1 MFVIPPLLLMHDQ
14 LALSLREG
22 NYIFLLF
29 SVWSRTVFSWRRRWR
44 KMKRM
49 GWSPIKSH
57 GKLRW
62 LKPDSMGVLSRWF
75 LYFISYLL
83 GKYLSIF
90 DSKDVWRKKS
100 VVSGF
105 GYMENTRWDQFFVG
119 FQSELFVFI
128 SILLSQSATL
138 LSGQEQPEPKASN
151 SDNSSSS
158 SSSSDEE
165 EDQKLDLSSTF
176 K

>member
-1 MFVIPPLLLMHDQ
+1 M
-14 LALSLREG
+14 AKE
-22 NYIFLLF
+22 
-29 SVWSRTVFSWRRRWR
+29 
-44 KMKRM
+44 
-49 GWSPIKSH
+49 
-57 GKLRW
+57 KL
-62 LKPDSMGVLSRWF
+62 
-75 LYFISYLL
+75 
-83 GKYLSIF
+83 
-90 DSKDVWRKKS
+90 
-100 VVSGF
+100 VSGF

-158 SSSSDEE
+158 SSSDEE